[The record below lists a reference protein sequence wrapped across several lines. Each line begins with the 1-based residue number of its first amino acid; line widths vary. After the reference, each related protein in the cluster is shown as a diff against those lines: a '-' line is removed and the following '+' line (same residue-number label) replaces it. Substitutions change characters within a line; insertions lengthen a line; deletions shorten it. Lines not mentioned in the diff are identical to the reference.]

1 MTAEFDE
8 LSMKQEEARVQWV
21 HEREDLL
28 RARQKQE
35 RAFAAD
41 GPQLIAAHV
50 PAR

>member
-1 MTAEFDE
+1 MKLSEAQGVPAVSATNAEEFD
-8 LSMKQEEARVQWV
+8 LA
-21 HEREDLL
+21 L
-28 RARQKQE
+28 E